1 MDCHR
6 WCERP
11 ITPAL
16 RAAIGR
22 GWRGVS
28 VADARVGGPVWLVC
42 AVPAARVDALAAR
55 GLAIGL
61 PAASVPGRP
70 RGPRRIALALIEDP
84 SMGVTLDLGFADS
97 RALVARIGA
106 EGALGVVWVRAE
118 DARPARVDMVRLP
131 AESADRLRTEA
142 AREGEWRTGDPT
154 PEGFSPG
161 AWRREAA
168 LPVPARLVRGGAEAA
183 PVVVVAR
190 SPSGPGDE
198 PDPAPAG
205 PADIELS
212 FANGPPVPEAAASI
226 RLRLVGDEQRRLA
239 ARLCHQD
246 EVPILLVDRAGNWL
260 AQISLELGWDT
271 RVLIAEALRAR
282 APR

>member
-22 GWRGVS
+22 GWRGVT
-28 VADARVGGPVWLVC
+28 VADAPAGGPVWLVC
-42 AVPAARVDALAAR
+42 AVPAARIDALAAR
-55 GLAIGL
+55 GVALGL
-61 PAASVPGRP
+61 PAASAPGRP

-84 SMGVTLDLGFADS
+84 SMAVTLDLGFAGS

-106 EGALGVVWVRAE
+106 ERMLGVSWVRAE
-118 DARPARVDMVRLP
+118 DARPARVDLVRLP
-131 AESADRLRTEA
+131 ARSSDRLRTEA

-161 AWRREAA
+161 AWAREAA
-168 LPVPARLVRGGAEAA
+168 LPVAARLARGGAEAA

-190 SPSGPGDE
+190 SPAGLADD
-198 PDPAPAG
+198 PDPALAG

-212 FANGPPVPEAAASI
+212 FAGGPPVPEAAASI
-226 RLRLVGDEQRRLA
+226 RLRLEGDEQRRLA

-246 EVPILLVDRAGNWL
+246 EVPILLVNRAGTWL

-271 RVLIAEALRAR
+271 RTLIADALRGR
-282 APR
+282 PPG